1 MHFQSFNWLPNEKK
15 KKRGSSHDIL
25 TYTYWKFFMYSKV
38 TKALIFCSLPE
49 FKWVATVF
57 FLALYLQEENILGA
71 ILAN

>member
-1 MHFQSFNWLPNEKK
+1 
-15 KKRGSSHDIL
+15 
-25 TYTYWKFFMYSKV
+25 MYSKV
-38 TKALIFCSLPE
+38 TKALIFGSLPE